1 MNINWNPDDRQTDRR
16 PFSFFVF
23 LVVEFGVLFVVLC
36 VLLPSFLSLVEL
48 SSFIFFVFY
57 GMLSFFS
64 PFALSFGNLVF
75 SLKGGFRLRKNK
87 VVNKFVGFIFE
98 KMRKFLFVFCKFLC
112 EHGCEKMRKR
122 CEISR
127 KYFLQKLFSRNFAKK
142 NFAKI
147 LNVAAATI
155 TCAKKLVIFSAL
167 RT

>member
-1 MNINWNPDDRQTDRR
+1 MTDRQTDDRSR
-16 PFSFFVF
+16 S
-23 LVVEFGVLFVVLC
+23 LFI
-36 VLLPSFLSLVEL
+36 LLSNLASFLSSFVSFCRPLCRWWSCRPL
-48 SSFIFFVFY
+48 SFFVFY

-147 LNVAAATI
+147 INVAAATI